1 MKPGCCGN
9 CGGLSVIV
17 SDMVDLDAPVLCSQC
32 GSSLGSRRAYEK
44 RLPCPSAARSLPQ
57 PSSSR
62 GYARPGSD
70 LRSAVRTR
78 CLLRGRVVFNARSA
92 TVECTVRDISPK
104 GAKLLI
110 TDSVT
115 VPDVFEL
122 EFPKTG
128 ARRRAKRVWNRSGEW
143 GVQFVA

>member
-9 CGGLSVIV
+9 CGGVSVIV
-17 SDMVDLDAPVLCSQC
+17 SDMVDLEAPVLCAQC

-44 RLPCPSAARSLPQ
+44 RLPSPSAPGSVPQ
-57 PSSSR
+57 PSSPRSR
-62 GYARPGSD
+62 TKPSFD
-70 LRSAVRTR
+70 PRSAVRTR

-92 TVECTVRDISPK
+92 TVECTVRDISAR
-104 GAKLLI
+104 GAKLII

-122 EFPKTG
+122 ELPKTG
-128 ARRRAKRVWNRSGEW
+128 ARRRAKRVWTRSGEW